1 MTTIVA
7 DIGGTN
13 TRVALC
19 DTPESPR
26 EVARFSNAEFGSL
39 DAVIRHYL
47 AERGN
52 PACAVAC
59 VAVAGPVRHGAA
71 RMTNLDWQI
80 DAATLRA
87 ATGAAHAFVINDLEA
102 QGHALEDVPT

>member
-19 DTPESPR
+19 DTPDSPR

-47 AERGN
+47 AERGH
-52 PACAVAC
+52 PRCTVAC
-59 VAVAGPVRHGAA
+59 VGVAGPVLTTPGAA
-71 RMTNLDWQI
+71 SAVRLSPTS
-80 DAATLRA
+80 
-87 ATGAAHAFVINDLEA
+87 TGRSI
-102 QGHALEDVPT
+102 PTRCAPRPGRPMAS